1 MKILIF
7 AASLRKDSLNKKLV
21 TQTKNILS
29 TLPHIEIDLADFREF
44 EMPIYDGDLES
55 TKGIPKGALELI
67 TRLQSADALIVS
79 TPEYNGSIPGS
90 LKNALDW
97 VSRAKPNPF
106 DAKPVLLLGASPGA
120 LGSIRGLWHSR
131 VPFEALGAFV
141 YPQMFGLAKA
151 HEAFDES
158 GTLKDSKNLEQL
170 TKTLSGYLKFVSQA

>member
-7 AASLRKDSLNKKLV
+7 AASLRKDSLNKKLAS
-21 TQTKNILS
+21 QAKNILS
-29 TLPHIEIDLADFREF
+29 TLPNIEIDFADFREF

-55 TKGIPKGALELI
+55 TKGIPKGALEFI
-67 TRLQSADALIVS
+67 SRIQSANALIVS

-97 VSRAKPNPF
+97 GSRAKPNPF
-106 DAKPVLLLGASPGA
+106 DTKPVLLLGASPGA

-158 GTLKDSKNLEQL
+158 GTLKDLKNLEQL
-170 TKTLSGYLKFVSQA
+170 TKTLHGYLKFVSPT